1 MAIVYQY
8 NKDGYFISEAEDYA
22 LLPNNATY
30 DPVTIQDGYW
40 PRRVKLG
47 WVQVENHKGREGY
60 VHGEACT
67 IKEYGELPEGWSDMP
82 PPLTLEEVRTAK
94 LTEINNGYSS
104 VMAYI
109 QAGYPLDEV
118 LSWERQASQAR
129 ELLVNPDASA
139 VFVRVLADQKGISVG
154 EMRDRILRNATNW
167 EPIAALL
174 TAQRQIMEESAYMAQ
189 TIADVENIKVG
200 YSV

>member
-1 MAIVYQY
+1 MVYLNENNQVCCGDKLNWVRDLTTQEVALFEKY
-8 NKDGYFISEAEDYA
+8 N
-22 LLPNNATY
+22 
-30 DPVTIQDGYW
+30 TIN
-40 PRRVKLG
+40 P
-47 WVQVENHKGREGY
+47 
-60 VHGEACT
+60 
-67 IKEYGELPEGWSDMP
+67 
-82 PPLTLEEVRTAK
+82 TLETVRTTK
-94 LTEINNGYSS
+94 LTEINTGYSA

-109 QAGYPLDEV
+109 QAGYPAEEV

-129 ELLVNPDASA
+129 GLLANPEAEA
-139 VFVRVLADQKGISVG
+139 VFVRVLASQKGVSVP
-154 EMRDRILRNATNW
+154 EMRDRILANATNW